1 MAGMIEVRELCKRY
15 GSTMAVDHLS
25 FVAPPGVVTGFLGPN
40 GAGKSTTLRMIL
52 GLDAPTSGSATVNG
66 RAYRDLAAPMR
77 EVGALLDAT
86 AVHGARTVAGHL
98 RWIAKAGNVPRRRV
112 DEVLELV
119 GLAGAAGRRI
129 GGFSLGMQQRLGIA
143 VALLGDPATLVLDE
157 PVNGLDPSG
166 IAWIRG
172 LLRDLARQG
181 RAILLSSH
189 LMSEMQ
195 ATADRVV
202 VIGSG
207 RLIADAS
214 VRELTAQ
221 SQPRVRVVAA
231 SLDRLSAVL
240 RGARATV
247 SPTEGGAVVV
257 EGLDGA
263 RISAIAAAHDI
274 ALDELT
280 PERPSLEEAYLH
292 LTRETTQYRQ
302 PDRIP
307 VGTTKGHQS

>member
-15 GSTMAVDHLS
+15 GSTLAVDHLS
-25 FVAPPGVVTGFLGPN
+25 FVVRPGVVTGFLGPN

-52 GLDAPTSGSATVNG
+52 GLDAPTAGSATVNG
-66 RAYRDLAAPMR
+66 RAYRDLAAPMS

-86 AVHGARTVAGHL
+86 AVHGARTAHGHL

-166 IAWIRG
+166 IVWIRR
-172 LLRDLARQG
+172 LLRDLASQG

-195 ATADRVV
+195 ATADQVV

-207 RLIADAS
+207 RLIADTS

-221 SQPRVRVVAA
+221 TRPRARVVAA
-231 SLDRLSAVL
+231 DLDRLSAVL
-240 RGARATV
+240 RGAGATV
-247 SPTEGGAVVV
+247 TPALGGVVV
-257 EGLDGA
+257 DGLDGA
-263 RISAIAAAHDI
+263 RISAIAAAHEI

-280 PERPSLEEAYLH
+280 PQRLSLEDAYLT
-292 LTRETTQYRQ
+292 LTRETTQCQ
-302 PDRIP
+302 QDDRIP
-307 VGTTKGHQS
+307 VGTTKGHQP